1 MTALGLGAG
10 FYGLGG
16 MSVGGDGTGA
26 IWTPRKLGSKMIHW
40 YRFKTGLT
48 TVAVDAAEGFVS
60 GWNDQVGTNH
70 LAPTADDDASEMPQ
84 LQSDG
89 TLYFQ
94 QNTDSLVFNSAL
106 SLGKFSIY
114 MKHNFQSGSTVSS
127 EVMMEHS
134 GGDSFKLAS
143 PTEARIKVGS
153 RHDFTINEIAEGTP
167 YVIGLERAADGAM
180 MVYKDN
186 NASSAADGDS
196 LNVAIST
203 TYDIAQLGD
212 AMVPSYLYEVV
223 VCDDSLGATERTNLY
238 TYLSNVG

>member
-1 MTALGLGAG
+1 MVPLGLGSG
-10 FYGLGG
+10 FYKIGG
-16 MSVGGDGTGA
+16 SEVGG
-26 IWTPRKLGSKMIHW
+26 IWTPRRLGAKLIHW

-48 TVAVDAAEGFVS
+48 TTTVDATDDLVTNWA
-60 GWNDQVGTNH
+60 DQVGSNDI
-70 LAPTADDDASEMPQ
+70 APTAEDDASEMPH
-84 LQSDG
+84 LESDG
-89 TLYFQ
+89 TLFFQ
-94 QNTDSLVFNSAL
+94 QNTDSLVFSSAL

-203 TYDIAQLGD
+203 AFDVEQLGD
-212 AMVPSYLYEVV
+212 AAVPAYLYEVV
-223 VCDDSLGATERTNLY
+223 VCDDSLGTNERLNLY
-238 TYLSNVG
+238 NYLSNIG